1 VTAEDVA
8 FTYEFLQ
15 DTSLG
20 TTESPVP
27 TPTFRGRVSAVETA
41 TAIDETTVRLTLDG
55 VNDAVGM
62 RAPGTD
68 PPEARLGERT
78 DMATIA
84 GFEFDAETT
93 EAVVTN
99 NENPIGSGP
108 VRFVEATPEESVV
121 FERNPDHFL
130 VRAADGES
138 AGDATDPLTEIS
150 ERFHGKPAFG
160 RLEIEVM
167 GSDIAAVQAVG
178 DGFADATVS
187 NLGPDSVPRIGREAD
202 ARLVTGRSGGFY
214 HIGYNTRR
222 APLSNPDSAGSSRR

>member
-1 VTAEDVA
+1 
-8 FTYEFLQ
+8 
-15 DTSLG
+15 
-20 TTESPVP
+20 
-27 TPTFRGRVSAVETA
+27 
-41 TAIDETTVRLTLDG
+41 VRQT
-55 VNDAVGM
+55 
-62 RAPGTD
+62 
-68 PPEARLGERT
+68 
-78 DMATIA
+78 
-84 GFEFDAETT
+84 
-93 EAVVTN
+93 
-99 NENPIGSGP
+99 
-108 VRFVEATPEESVV
+108 
-121 FERNPDHFL
+121 
-130 VRAADGES
+130 GES